1 MRAPEIQ
8 SRAVAFRTS
17 AGLPE
22 RAFAG
27 DPGRVRAADEG
38 ACRVRFFFCA
48 TRGDPTRRPSG
59 LGPAGATA
67 VASGCRPRA
76 TAPSRPP
83 GSSSA

>member
-48 TRGDPTRRPSG
+48 TRGDPTRRAVSG
-59 LGPAGATA
+59 RRPGDGAAT
-67 VASGCRPRA
+67 GCRPRA